1 MLVSSYSATQSLA
14 GKECKSNGS
23 LFRSTQARPLRLA
36 LLQADSDAI
45 LVIWWNVTNGKEVT
59 MYTLQIA
66 ASILRISQST
76 LRNWIAQ
83 ANIQTIPVEIDRRR
97 MYLSRRDLINLAAAH
112 QRKIAPP
119 TTLTELP
126 KNHPDP
132 DLYTLAEAAQCLDI
146 SPNALKEWLKQDN
159 IEKRYITTDRKR
171 IYITVY

>member
-1 MLVSSYSATQSLA
+1 
-14 GKECKSNGS
+14 
-23 LFRSTQARPLRLA
+23 
-36 LLQADSDAI
+36 
-45 LVIWWNVTNGKEVT
+45 
-59 MYTLQIA
+59 
-66 ASILRISQST
+66 
-76 LRNWIAQ
+76 
-83 ANIQTIPVEIDRRR
+83 EIDRRR

-171 IYITVY
+171 IYITVYDIAKLMRKHRWKRNYNINTTMLKEPLERGLCTINDAAHYLGVHPDTVKRWLKKHNISTKTAITDRRRIYIEEQYILQLA